1 MSTATA
7 TLQNY
12 RHSPRKVRVVANFVR
27 GKKVDVA
34 IQSLKFLDKKAGL
47 PLKCLIESA
56 VSNAKNLNID
66 ISNLFIKEI
75 RVDGGSILYRR
86 LPASRGRAH
95 PMRKRTSHISVVLEP
110 RVESAKSVK
119 SVKSDSKTKTASKK
133 ESKAKIDN
141 S

>member
-34 IQSLKFLDKKAGL
+34 IQSLKFLDKKTGL

-95 PMRKRTSHISVVLEP
+95 PMRKRTSHIIVVLES
-110 RVESAKSVK
+110 RVESVKSVK
-119 SVKSDSKTKTASKK
+119 SVKSIPKK
-133 ESKAKIDN
+133 EPKAKIHN